1 MLHIY
6 DISRLRVKL
15 KLTYNL
21 CKIICALIG
30 CQLYNYVQ
38 CITRLITL
46 ILDSTATWYGPQISV
61 ASPSPLK
68 PLHRKVVIFSIST
81 RRRNEVCLVVKYEFC
96 RFAFVYLYICVCR
109 CVLLRVLI
117 HVISY
122 NSNLKTDI
130 NKAATTTNRSFRNIL
145 FNHNDIEDA

>member
-1 MLHIY
+1 ML
-6 DISRLRVKL
+6 KL
-15 KLTYNL
+15 KLTYDL
-21 CKIICALIG
+21 CKIICVLIG

-38 CITRLITL
+38 CITRLIAL
-46 ILDSTATWYGPQISV
+46 ILDSTATWYGAQISV
-61 ASPSPLK
+61 ASSSPLK
-68 PLHRKVVIFSIST
+68 PSQRKAEISSIST

-96 RFAFVYLYICVCR
+96 RFDFVYLYIYMCT
-109 CVLLRVLI
+109 CVLLRVFI

-130 NKAATTTNRSFRNIL
+130 NKAVTTTNRSIRNTL